1 MDLPR
6 GGGLEIACDNISI
19 FPASPPGQRYNKS
32 VLRVAAGYKMPVST
46 HPQAGRTLLAAY
58 MPILPQ
64 RWNAATWED
73 FGHGGGSSDVRKQMR
88 DAQLFQG

>member
-46 HPQAGRTLLAAY
+46 HPQAGRTLLTAY
-58 MPILPQ
+58 LPILSSH
-64 RWNAATWED
+64 NAGMLQLGRILTMVVVAVT
-73 FGHGGGSSDVRKQMR
+73 FGDR
-88 DAQLFQG
+88 